1 MIGFLKF
8 LIVIVTI
15 VIWII
20 WTLKIKKPE
29 KDYISN
35 IRQWSMS
42 IDWRGFFMGLG
53 LFVLAII
60 FVSSIGMITAGH
72 RGVVLSFGG
81 VTGRILGEGFYIIVP
96 LTQSVEVMSVRVEA
110 YEASAASASRDLQ
123 EVSTKVTLN
132 YWLDPLQVGRV
143 YQTLG
148 RDYEDRIIKP
158 AIQEAVKASTAQFD
172 AEKLITERPKVK
184 GMIEILLVERLKT
197 HGLLVDALS
206 ITDFSFSPDFTKA
219 IEAKVTAS
227 QLALKAQRDLER
239 IKMEAQQKIES
250 AKAEAE
256 ALRLQKEQV
265 TAGLLELRRVE
276 NQRLALEKWNGQLP
290 TVVSGSG
297 IVPVLDVFGAASK

>member
-8 LIVIVTI
+8 LIVVVTI

-29 KDYISN
+29 KDFISN
-35 IRQWSMS
+35 VRQWSMA

-53 LFVLAII
+53 LFVLAVI
-60 FVSSIGMITAGH
+60 FVSSIGMVTAGH
-72 RGVVLSFGG
+72 RGVVLTFGG
-81 VTGRILGEGFYIIVP
+81 FTGRILGEGFYIIVP
-96 LTQSVEVMSVRVEA
+96 LIQSVEIMSVRVEA

-132 YWLDPLQVGRV
+132 YWLDPLKVGRV

-148 RDYEDRIIKP
+148 RYYEDRIIKP
-158 AIQEAVKASTAQFD
+158 SIQEAVKASTAQFD

-184 GMIEILLVERLKT
+184 ELIENLLIQRLQT

-239 IKMEAQQKIES
+239 VKMEAQQKIEQ

-265 TAGLLELRRVE
+265 TSGLLELRRVE

-290 TVVSGSG
+290 SVVSGGSV
-297 IVPVLDVFGAASK
+297 VPVLDVFNAAK

>member
-8 LIVIVTI
+8 IIV
-15 VIWII
+15 VISIIIWLI

-29 KDYISN
+29 KDFISN
-35 IRQWSMS
+35 VRQWSMG

-60 FVSSIGMITAGH
+60 FISSIGMITAGH
-72 RGVVLSFGG
+72 RGVVLNFGA
-81 VTGRILGEGFYIIVP
+81 VTGRILGEGFFIIVP
-96 LTQSVEVMSVRVEA
+96 FIQSVEIMSVRVEA
-110 YEASAASASRDLQ
+110 YEATAASASRDLQ

-132 YWLDPLQVGRV
+132 YSLDPSMVGRV

-148 RDYEDRIIKP
+148 REYENRIIKP

-172 AEKLITERPKVK
+172 AEKLITERPRVK
-184 GMIEILLVERLKT
+184 EKIELLLIERLKI
-197 HGLLVDALS
+197 HGMILDALS

-227 QLALKAQRDLER
+227 QLALKAQRDLDR
-239 IKMEAQQKIES
+239 VKMEAQQKIEQ

-265 TAGLLELRRVE
+265 TTGLLELRRIE
-276 NQRLALEKWNGQLP
+276 NERLALEKWDGRLP
-290 TVVSGSG
+290 SVVSGSSV
-297 IVPVLDVFGAASK
+297 VPVLDVFSASKK

>member
-8 LIVIVTI
+8 LIFIITVALWV
-15 VIWII
+15 I

-29 KDYISN
+29 KDYLSN
-35 IRQWSMS
+35 IRQWSVS
-42 IDWRGFFMGLG
+42 VNWKGFFLG
-53 LFVLAII
+53 FCLFVLGMV
-60 FVSSIGMITAGH
+60 FSSSIGQITAGH
-72 RGVVLSFGG
+72 RGVVLQFGG
-81 VTGRILGEGFYIIVP
+81 VTGRILGEGFYVIVP

-110 YEASAASASRDLQ
+110 FEAVAASASRDLQ
-123 EVSTKVTLN
+123 EVSTKITLN
-132 YWLDPLQVGRV
+132 YWLDPTQVGRV

-184 GMIEILLVERLKT
+184 EMISTQLAERLST
-197 HGLLVDALS
+197 HGLRVDAVSL
-206 ITDFSFSPDFTKA
+206 TDFSFSPDFTKA

-239 IKMEAQQKIES
+239 IKTEAQQKIES

-265 TAGLLELRRVE
+265 TAGLLELRRIE
-276 NQRLALEKWNGQLP
+276 NQRLALEKWDGRLP
-290 TVVSGSG
+290 TVVSGNSV
-297 IVPVLDVFGAASK
+297 VPVLDVFGTGK

>member
-8 LIVIVTI
+8 LIFIVT
-15 VIWII
+15 VVLWAI

-35 IRQWSMS
+35 FRQWS
-42 IDWRGFFMGLG
+42 ITVNWKGFFLG
-53 LFVLAII
+53 LIVFVLGIVFA
-60 FVSSIGMITAGH
+60 SSIGMITAGH
-72 RGVVLSFGG
+72 RGVVLQFGG
-81 VTGRILGEGFYIIVP
+81 VTGRILGEGFYVIVP
-96 LTQSVEVMSVRVEA
+96 MTQSVEVMSVRVEA
-110 YEASAASASRDLQ
+110 YEAVAASASRDLQ

-132 YWLDPLQVGRV
+132 YWLDPEQVGRV

-158 AIQEAVKASTAQFD
+158 AIQEAVKGSTAQFD

-184 GMIEILLVERLKT
+184 EMIGQQLIDRLKT
-197 HGLLVDALS
+197 HGIRVDAVSL
-206 ITDFSFSPDFTKA
+206 TDFSFSPDFTKA

-227 QLALKAQRDLER
+227 QLALKATRDLER

-265 TAGLLELRRVE
+265 TAGLLELRRIE
-276 NQRLALEKWNGQLP
+276 NQRLALEKWDGRLP
-290 TVVSGSG
+290 TVVSGNSV
-297 IVPVLDVFGAASK
+297 VPVLDVFGTGK

>member
-8 LIVIVTI
+8 LIFVVT
-15 VIWII
+15 VVLWAI

-35 IRQWSMS
+35 FRQWS
-42 IDWRGFFMGLG
+42 ITVNWKGFFLGLC
-53 LFVLAII
+53 LFVLAMV
-60 FVSSIGMITAGH
+60 FSSSIGMITAGH

-81 VTGRILGEGFYIIVP
+81 VTGRILGEGFYVIVP

-110 YEASAASASRDLQ
+110 YEAVAASASRDLQ
-123 EVSTKVTLN
+123 EVSTKLTLN
-132 YWLDPLQVGRV
+132 YWLDPAQVGRV
-143 YQTLG
+143 FQTLG

-158 AIQEAVKASTAQFD
+158 AIQEAVKGSTAQFD
-172 AEKLITERPKVK
+172 AEKLITERPRVK
-184 GMIEILLVERLKT
+184 EMIEVLLVERLKT
-197 HGLLVDALS
+197 HGIRVDAVSL
-206 ITDFSFSPDFTKA
+206 TDFSFSPDFTKA

-227 QLALKAQRDLER
+227 QLALKATRDLER

-265 TAGLLELRRVE
+265 TTGLLELRRIE
-276 NQRLALEKWNGQLP
+276 NERLALEKWDGRLP
-290 TVVSGSG
+290 TVVSGNSV
-297 IVPVLDVFGAASK
+297 VPVLDVFGTRK

>member
-8 LIVIVTI
+8 LIFIVT
-15 VIWII
+15 VVLWAI

-35 IRQWSMS
+35 FRQWS
-42 IDWRGFFMGLG
+42 ITVNWKGFFLG
-53 LFVLAII
+53 IILFFLGMV
-60 FVSSIGMITAGH
+60 FSSSIGMITAGH

-81 VTGRILGEGFYIIVP
+81 VTGRILGEGFYVIVP

-110 YEASAASASRDLQ
+110 YEATAASASRDLQ
-123 EVSTKVTLN
+123 EVSTKITLN
-132 YWLDPLQVGRV
+132 YWLDPAQVGRV
-143 YQTLG
+143 FQTLG

-158 AIQEAVKASTAQFD
+158 AIQEAVKGSTAQFD
-172 AEKLITERPKVK
+172 AEKLITERPKAK
-184 GMIEILLVERLKT
+184 EMIANLLIERLKT
-197 HGLLVDALS
+197 HGIRVDAVSL
-206 ITDFSFSPDFTKA
+206 TDFSFSPDFTKA

-227 QLALKAQRDLER
+227 QLALKATRDLER

-265 TAGLLELRRVE
+265 TTGLLELRRIE
-276 NQRLALEKWNGQLP
+276 NERLALEKWDGRLP
-290 TVVSGSG
+290 TVVSGNSV
-297 IVPVLDVFGAASK
+297 VPVLDVFGTRK

>member
-8 LIVIVTI
+8 LIVVVTI
-15 VIWII
+15 IVWVI

-35 IRQWSMS
+35 FRQWSMS

-53 LFVLAII
+53 LFALAII

-72 RGVVLSFGG
+72 RGVVLTFGG
-81 VTGRILGEGFYIIVP
+81 FTGRILGEGFYIIVP

-132 YWLDPLQVGRV
+132 YWLDPLKVGRI

-158 AIQEAVKASTAQFD
+158 SIQEAVKASTAQFD

-184 GMIEILLVERLKT
+184 EMIENLLIQRLQT

-265 TAGLLELRRVE
+265 TTGLLELRRVE
-276 NQRLALEKWNGQLP
+276 NQHLALEKWDGRLP
-290 TVVSGSG
+290 TVVSGNSV
-297 IVPVLDVFGAASK
+297 VPVMDVFGMSK